1 MFNTTGNA
9 LQKAL
14 LNPWLNVLIV
24 EHVSAK
30 LDLKH
35 SPEESTFRVE
45 DRDWSHL
52 LWMTRIFTLRQQPNA
67 ADLKVHRDT
76 AFNLESL
83 EQNSKVISESL
94 RTFCR

>member
-24 EHVSAK
+24 KHVSAK

-35 SPEESTFRVE
+35 SPEDSTFRVE

-76 AFNLESL
+76 AFNPDSL
-83 EQNSKVISESL
+83 EQTPK
-94 RTFCR
+94 